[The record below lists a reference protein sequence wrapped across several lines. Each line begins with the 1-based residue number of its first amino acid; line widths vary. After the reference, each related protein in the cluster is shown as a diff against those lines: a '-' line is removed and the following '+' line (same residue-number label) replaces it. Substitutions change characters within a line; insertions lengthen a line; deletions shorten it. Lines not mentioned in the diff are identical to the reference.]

1 MTSAFTAAVATP
13 VVIRSEAKT
22 KLSIYPE
29 PDPEIVLQETPSE
42 LERQIGVARRAVT
55 DVYLKAHREVQG
67 VVSKWIGIEQ
77 AVERRVKSIIVPEE
91 PLTPGLLYVGVS
103 ALTGS
108 ILARNRSIFTR
119 FALPPTLL
127 LLSFDH
133 FLPKTYHN
141 LSSYLGSLED
151 KYIPAVAEKHDIA
164 KAHTAMTWERIRDAT
179 KDGRATLSGGVEN
192 AVHKAQDTTGLKFNE
207 ALGWG
212 KGVSDKALVTAKEIV
227 EQAKEVEQHVEH
239 VVEEKFA
246 EVTHQAEEQVEKVEE
261 KATEIKRLV

>member
-1 MTSAFTAAVATP
+1 MTSTFAAAAATP
-13 VVIRSEAKT
+13 VVLQSETKT

-29 PDPEIVLQETPSE
+29 PDPEIVIQETPSE
-42 LERQIGVARRAVT
+42 LERQVGVARRAVT
-55 DVYLKAHREVQG
+55 DVYLKAHREVQD
-67 VVSKWIGIEQ
+67 VVSKWIGVEQ

-108 ILARNRSIFTR
+108 ILARNRSIFVR

-133 FLPKTYHN
+133 FLPKTSHN

-151 KYIPAVAEKHDIA
+151 KYLPAFAQKHDIA
-164 KAHTAMTWERIRDAT
+164 NAHTAMTWERIRDTT
-179 KDGRATLSGGVEN
+179 KDGRATFGSGVEN
-192 AVHKAQDTTGLKFNE
+192 MVHKAQGATGLKFAE

-212 KGVSDKALVTAKEIV
+212 KGVSDKALVAAKEIV
-227 EQAKEVEQHVEH
+227 EQAKEVEQKVEH

-246 EVTHQAEEQVEKVEE
+246 EVTHQAEEQAEKVKE
-261 KATEIKRLV
+261 KETEIKRLV

>member
-1 MTSAFTAAVATP
+1 MRPQRRIHHASPTYMFSRFT
-13 VVIRSEAKT
+13 
-22 KLSIYPE
+22 
-29 PDPEIVLQETPSE
+29 
-42 LERQIGVARRAVT
+42 G
-55 DVYLKAHREVQG
+55 
-67 VVSKWIGIEQ
+67 
-77 AVERRVKSIIVPEE
+77 RVKSIVIPEE

-108 ILARNRSIFTR
+108 ILARNRSIFVR

-151 KYIPAVAEKHDIA
+151 RYIPAVAEKHDIA

-179 KDGRATLSGGVEN
+179 KDGRATLGGGVEN
-192 AVHKAQDTTGLKFNE
+192 VVHKAQDTTGLKFKE

-212 KGVSDKALVTAKEIV
+212 RGVSDKALVAAKEIV
-227 EQAKEVEQHVEH
+227 EQAKEVEREVGH
-239 VVEEKFA
+239 VVEEKLG
-246 EVTHQAEEQVEKVEE
+246 EVTRQAEGPVEKVEE
-261 KATEIKRLV
+261 KEGTEIKRLV